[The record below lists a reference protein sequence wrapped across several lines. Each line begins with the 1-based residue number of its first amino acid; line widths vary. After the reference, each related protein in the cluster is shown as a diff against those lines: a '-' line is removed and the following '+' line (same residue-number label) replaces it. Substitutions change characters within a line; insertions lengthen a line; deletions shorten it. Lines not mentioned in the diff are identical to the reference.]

1 MIYVGVDDGYRETKL
16 AWRENGTVRTLRIPS
31 LVQVGPLGFTDFD
44 GNLSG
49 IETEGTVYSV
59 GDFRDGEDTRFADY
73 PTSPLVRVLVHH
85 VLVQAGFSGKDV
97 TIATGLPPRDAFLPD
112 GRKNGELIARKI
124 ERFALPVR
132 FRDGREPA
140 RVTHHRVCTQGIG
153 ALLDYLTDER
163 EIRTLSGPVGVV
175 DVGGRTT
182 DVAVVIPGERGLA
195 IDHERSGSENVG
207 ILNIL
212 DDLSREI
219 RMTERIGGIPL
230 YALESALATGRIRL
244 SGQDRDVSELVTD
257 AKARTRER
265 VARAVSILL
274 GETADLETI
283 LFAGGGALALPD
295 LLSRYPQAATLPD
308 PQFANARGFLKSLR
322 IGGA

>member
-1 MIYVGVDDGYRETKL
+1 MIQVGVDDGYRETKL
-16 AWRENGTVRTLRIPS
+16 AWRENGTVRTLKVPS
-31 LVQVGPLGFTDFD
+31 LVRVGPLGVTDFD

-59 GDFRDGEDTRFADY
+59 GDFRDGENTRFTDY
-73 PTSPLVRVLVHH
+73 PTSPLVRALVHH
-85 VLVQAGFSGKDV
+85 ALVLAGFSGKAV
-97 TIATGLPPRDAFLPD
+97 TIATGLPPRDAFLAD

-132 FRDGREPA
+132 FQDGREPA

-163 EIRTLSGPVGVV
+163 EIRELSGPVGVV

-182 DVAVVIPGERGLA
+182 DVAVVMAGERGLA
-195 IDHERSGSENVG
+195 IDHARSGSENVG
-207 ILNIL
+207 VLDIL

-219 RMTERIGGIPL
+219 RMTERTGVLPL
-230 YALESALATGRIRL
+230 YALESALATGRIRI
-244 SGQDRDVSELVTD
+244 SGQDRNVSELVTE

-283 LFAGGGALALPD
+283 LFSGGGALALPD
-295 LLSRYPQAATLPD
+295 LLSRYPQAVTLPD